1 MCLGIPGQVTHIF
14 VHDDVRMGKLNFGGI
29 VKEVCLEYL
38 PQIHV
43 GDYAIVHVGFAIAQV
58 DEASAQETLRLFR
71 EMGALDSELSPEVHA
86 APIAADACP
95 ADPWAGAT
103 APRSPWSE
111 PR

>member
-14 VHDDVRMGKLNFGGI
+14 EENGIRMGKLNFGGI

-38 PQIHV
+38 PQIHI

-71 EMGALDSELSPEVHA
+71 EMGALDSELSTEVQA
-86 APIAADACP
+86 TPTATDACP
-95 ADPWAGAT
+95 ADPWAEVT
-103 APRSPWSE
+103 EQSR
-111 PR
+111 

>member
-1 MCLGIPGQVTHIF
+1 MCLGIPGQVTRIF
-14 VHDDVRMGKLNFGGI
+14 EDNGLRMGKLNFGGI

-71 EMGALDSELSPEVHA
+71 EMGALDSELSPEAHA
-86 APIAADACP
+86 APTTADACP
-95 ADPWAGAT
+95 VDPWVGAT
-103 APRSPWSE
+103 TPPSSWTE
-111 PR
+111 LG